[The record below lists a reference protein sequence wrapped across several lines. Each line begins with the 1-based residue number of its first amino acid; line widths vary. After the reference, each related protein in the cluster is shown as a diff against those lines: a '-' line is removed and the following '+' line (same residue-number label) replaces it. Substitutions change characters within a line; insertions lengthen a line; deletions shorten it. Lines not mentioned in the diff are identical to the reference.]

1 MKKVFISGG
10 GTGGHFYPALSV
22 AENLKEKGFSITYIG
37 TTRNRK
43 QKRFSG

>member
-22 AENLKEKGFSITYIG
+22 AENLKEKGALHTSEL
-37 TTRNRK
+37 
-43 QKRFSG
+43 QME